1 MYEIKQ
7 RRVLSQILTCFI
19 FVVLFSK
26 YYGFVKK
33 SHSSKKKKKLYLRK
47 NQIALIE
54 MTLET
59 QRIHLGSCSLMRNV
73 GISQW
78 SMMVENVLE
87 ILAKKKSDVLQQP
100 IDAHSV
106 TNVVGENISSVTN
119 GIFIGNQLGKHGF
132 SCEFFTTK

>member
-1 MYEIKQ
+1 MYETKQ
-7 RRVLSQILTCFI
+7 RRFLSQILTCFI

-33 SHSSKKKKKLYLRK
+33 SHSSKKKLYLRK

-59 QRIHLGSCSLMRNV
+59 QRIHLGSCSSMRNM

-78 SMMVENVLE
+78 PMMVKNVLE
-87 ILAKKKSDVLQQP
+87 ILAKKVRCFTIAYRCPLNNKCCRREYLFSIQW
-100 IDAHSV
+100 
-106 TNVVGENISSVTN
+106 NIYQS
-119 GIFIGNQLGKHGF
+119 GKHGLT
-132 SCEFFTTK
+132 CDFFTSK